1 MVASSFTSLSKGLDM
16 LSTRFFISIRSIL
29 CLLACLFLLPHGF
42 YAAQKN
48 KKDDKVE
55 KPLPEKFV
63 VKKLTS
69 GMGLYALGSL
79 SPNKQMV
86 AFIAKKPDAP
96 PNLYVMDLAGFSVR
110 PPLTNLKWGVADPAW
125 SPDNASLAFTGFG
138 ETGSFAEIYTINV
151 TSGSMRKLTTNN
163 FTDKEPVFAPDGKRL
178 LYTTDESPLEG
189 AAFGILHIAS
199 IPLSGG
205 KGEYFTDDEAS
216 TIRPGLTLDG
226 KNILL
231 VKVEESSGRHS
242 LWEYDV
248 KGKPL
253 RDLTEDRF
261 ARIHKVVLIPQKN
274 IAVLWAQ
281 RQPEQ
286 QDNLYFLDFKTLEII
301 EFPEPDLPKH
311 SPAVS
316 PDGNLI
322 AFISPAE
329 SGAHLFMFDATSQQI
344 TRLTT
349 KGTNTHSPIFISND
363 QIIFGAEREPAKP
376 PIEKRVSK
384 NTSTLEDAEPDKEI
398 YLLTLSQKV
407 EEEKKKN

>member
-1 MVASSFTSLSKGLDM
+1 MNVNKFLSL
-16 LSTRFFISIRSIL
+16 TR
-29 CLLACLFLLPHGF
+29 LLTVVLFSGIFLL
-42 YAAQKN
+42 YISATAQKN
-48 KKDDKVE
+48 KKEEKVE
-55 KPLPEKFV
+55 KPPAEIFA
-63 VKKLTS
+63 VKKLTN
-69 GMGLYALGSL
+69 GMGLYAIGSI
-79 SPNKQMV
+79 SPDKKLLAV
-86 AFIAKKPDAP
+86 IAKKPNFP
-96 PNLYVMDLAGFSVR
+96 PNLYVMELPGFTIR
-110 PPLTNLKWGVADPAW
+110 APLTNLKWGVADPAW
-125 SPDNASLAFTGFG
+125 SPDSTMLAFAGFG
-138 ETGSFAEIYTINV
+138 DMGSFAEIHTVSVV
-151 TSGSMRKLTTNN
+151 TGTVKKLTANN
-163 FTDKEPVFAPDGKRL
+163 FTDKEPVFTPDGKRL

-189 AAFGILHIAS
+189 AAFGILHIAA
-199 IPLSGG
+199 IPLAGG

-216 TIRPGLTLDG
+216 TIRAGLTVDG

-242 LWEYDV
+242 LWEYDF

-253 RDLTEDRF
+253 RDLTEDKF

-286 QDNLYFLDFKTLEII
+286 QDNLYFLDLKTLAVSD
-301 EFPEPDLPKH
+301 FPDPDLPKR

-322 AFISPAE
+322 AFIAPAE
-329 SGAHLFMFDATSQQI
+329 NGAHLFMLDSTTQQ
-344 TRLTT
+344 TVRLTS
-349 KGTNTHSPIFISND
+349 KGYNTHSPVFLAND

-384 NTSTLEDAEPDKEI
+384 NQSTLEDAEPDKEI
-398 YLLTLSQKV
+398 YLVNLAQKV

>member
-1 MVASSFTSLSKGLDM
+1 MQAM
-16 LSTRFFISIRSIL
+16 NRSTRIR
-29 CLLACLFLLPHGF
+29 LLAFVLIGSIFLPTLW
-42 YAAQKN
+42 AAPQKN
-48 KKDDKVE
+48 KKEEKDE
-55 KPLPEKFV
+55 KPPAEKFS

-69 GMGLYALGSL
+69 GMGLYALGSI
-79 SPNKQMV
+79 SPDKKLL
-86 AFIAKKPDAP
+86 AFIAKKPNFP
-96 PNLYVMDLAGFSVR
+96 PNLYVMDVPGFSVH

-125 SPDNASLAFTGFG
+125 SPDSSMLAFAGFG
-138 ETGSFAEIYTINV
+138 DMGSFAEIHTVNV
-151 TSGSMRKLTTNN
+151 ITGTVKKLTANN
-163 FTDKEPVFAPDGKRL
+163 FTDKEPVFTPDGKRL

-199 IPLSGG
+199 ISLTGG
-205 KGEYFTDDEAS
+205 KGEYFTDDETS
-216 TIRPGLTLDG
+216 TIRAGLTMDG

-242 LWEYDV
+242 LWEYDL

-253 RDLTEDRF
+253 RDLTEDKF

-274 IAVLWAQ
+274 MAVLWAQ

-286 QDNLYFLDFKTLEII
+286 QDNLYFLDFKTLEVT
-301 EFPEPDLPKH
+301 EFPDPDLPKR

-322 AFISPAE
+322 AFIGPAE
-329 SGAHLFMFDATSQQI
+329 SGAHLFMLDSTTQQI
-344 TRLTT
+344 VRLTS
-349 KGTNTHSPIFISND
+349 KGTNTHSPIFLAND
-363 QIIFGAEREPAKP
+363 QIIFGAEREAAPP

-384 NTSTLEDAEPDKEI
+384 NTSTLEDAEPYKEI
-398 YLLTLSQKV
+398 YLLNLGQKI